1 MSKPPHFI
9 CGGFFV
15 PTTKPLWPAYCPT
28 FVLFMGIIAN
38 IGRYFGGKSGTSV
51 PETPISA
58 PDTQETRS
66 GVSAATLDQWFADY
80 ISGGPK
86 VAGVHVTPE
95 NSLTIS
101 AVYACNR
108 ILSNT
113 IASLSLGLYRR
124 LPNGDIEPV
133 ENLPEYQAVCVE
145 PHDLYT
151 SYTWRSTAQLHMGMT
166 GNAYNRLYFDRNGRV
181 NKIRLINGTVC
192 PFLYQGKLFYKI
204 SDAETDGMFQSY
216 TLPASE
222 VLHVKNISDDGLI
235 GKSPITVARQTI
247 GMALAAN
254 KYASSMYAQ
263 GGTMRGFVE
272 HPQKLKEGQIAEIR
286 KAFLQVMSD
295 YENTGG
301 IGVLS
306 DGMKFSRVSLSP
318 KDAQFIE
325 THQLTIQDISRY
337 YGVPLHMIGDL
348 SRATFSNI
356 EHQGIEY
363 TTHTVRPIVKTWESE
378 LNRRVLRK
386 SDQGTLFFRFNL
398 DSLLRGDTASRAEFY
413 TKLFNIGAMSPD
425 EIRAHENLN
434 KIQGGYGAQHFRP
447 LNMVSLDQEAETN
460 LNDQEEAPEPITDI
474 NEQAYESG
482 Q

>member
-1 MSKPPHFI
+1 
-9 CGGFFV
+9 
-15 PTTKPLWPAYCPT
+15 
-28 FVLFMGIIAN
+28 MGIFAD
-38 IGRYFGGKSGTSV
+38 IGRLFGGKSGTNV
-51 PETPISA
+51 PETPVLA
-58 PDTQETRS
+58 PKEQETRS
-66 GVSAATLDQWFADY
+66 GVSAASVDQWFADF

-95 NSLTIS
+95 NALTIS

-113 IASLSLGLYRR
+113 IASLSLGLFRR

-133 ENLPEYQAVCVE
+133 EDSPEYNAVCVE

-151 SYTWRSTAQLHMGMT
+151 SYTWRSTSQLHLGMS
-166 GNAYNRLYFDRNGRV
+166 GNAYSRLYFDRNGRV
-181 NKIRLINGTVC
+181 NKIRLINGTAC
-192 PFLYQGKLFYKI
+192 PFLYQGKLFYKVN
-204 SDAETDGMFQSY
+204 DAETEGIFQSY

-222 VLHVKNISDDGLI
+222 VLHIKNISDDGLI
-235 GKSPITVARQTI
+235 GKSPITVARQTV

-254 KYASSMYAQ
+254 KYAASMYAQ

-348 SRATFSNI
+348 TRATFSNI
-356 EHQGIEY
+356 EHQAIEY
-363 TTHTVRPIVKTWESE
+363 TTHTVRPIVKNWEAE

-386 SDQGTLFFRFNL
+386 SDQNRLFFRFNL

-413 TKLFNIGAMSPD
+413 TKLFNIGAISPD
-425 EIRAHENLN
+425 EVRAHENMN
-434 KIQGGYGAQHFRP
+434 MIDGGHGKKHYRP
-447 LNMVSLDQEAETN
+447 LNMVGLDEETETP
-460 LNDQEEAPEPITDI
+460 NDQEDNPEPITDQ
-474 NEQAYESG
+474 NQQADAAG